1 MRQFRFAQKAFI
13 VDNGKLLL
21 VKKSKDDPYH
31 PGEWEVPG
39 GGKNAIWG
47 GTGGTYQ
54 TGSKRRGRAGY

>member
-39 GGKNAIWG
+39 GGGEECNLG
-47 GTGGTYQ
+47 RN
-54 TGSKRRGRAGY
+54 RRNISNGK

>member
-39 GGKNAIWG
+39 GEECNLGRNRRNISNGK
-47 GTGGTYQ
+47 
-54 TGSKRRGRAGY
+54 